1 MIKFSSNMDYVFN
14 ALFTLEMT
22 LKVITYGLF
31 IEEDSYLRD
40 SWNLLDSFIVFSS
53 LIDMG
58 KSYKHDKFK

>member
-1 MIKFSSNMDYVFN
+1 MVTFSSNMDYVFN
-14 ALFTLEMT
+14 ALFTLEMV

-31 IEEDSYLRD
+31 FDDDSYMRD

-58 KSYKHDKFK
+58 TI

>member
-1 MIKFSSNMDYVFN
+1 MDYVFN
-14 ALFTLEMT
+14 ALFTLEMV

-31 IEEDSYLRD
+31 FDDDSYMRD

-58 KSYKHDKFK
+58 TIWIFW